1 MPKATKKKKEKAAD
15 FSKAKLKLGKGKKP
29 PANEINT
36 SFKARSIA
44 LPTQSIVLEKDPNA
58 PTTKRKLTFTDL
70 VTHLRHHNSGIKK
83 DALLGLRELFEA
95 HPALIESS
103 LAILIGT
110 CVRLIA
116 SEDASVRRALLSFFT
131 WLFPRIPMASTTF
144 FPLAPH
150 SSTLLLFTTSGQTHI
165 FPEIRI
171 DAIRFLDLYLET
183 FPDLVVCGWR
193 DGMNGHGRR
202 VLNGYLS
209 ILNVSTKL
217 GEEEDVSSS
226 PPSIAGVA
234 LSTASKLVV
243 LRSMSKF
250 LRVAL
255 NFASFSSDES
265 FTAISSNSTWCFSS
279 AFPEPTA
286 YKTFDSLFLPA
297 TNLQSGSRPIT
308 RLWKAEV
315 DSEDAEDFAFVG
327 NPMQS
332 ESIDASYTL
341 RDLHDAISS
350 TTRNDLYLDP
360 GIGERKAG
368 FEMRL
373 ARALHPVLL
382 SNFLDSAPSV
392 FTPSSV
398 PSQTELGIISAIGGT
413 YHSLYGALLQDT
425 RSNASTSFLSDSL
438 QALLGRMAPY
448 FPFLSSPLVKRD
460 VQIEQTLQDLNIVF
474 CELTSLLVLACSAQP
489 VVQSN
494 SKKRDGTSV
503 QAQISQVKDF
513 VACLLRGV
521 SRSPNTV
528 GRQITAQEYMAL
540 LPTLWMLLNS
550 NLDCGADEDIDILC
564 VLLDHA
570 RQVSSTAIAKRPTLD
585 FVVRLILLETTPR
598 YTGTFRVDNSVEGLQ
613 KFEDWVIDLP
623 KTLWELGGTNLP
635 CTEVILRFLLRLFQ
649 RRSPIGNT
657 NASVAAQ
664 LCARLIPYFTI
675 THPVHGKL
683 HGPFTRLEDTAIQ
696 RLALDA
702 VVTIMTRIAAGPRKP
717 LGAAVQRA
725 VGGSAFATYWAAA
738 TENVLCSA

>member
-29 PANEINT
+29 PANQIDT
-36 SFKARSIA
+36 SFKARSIT

-70 VTHLRHHNSGIKK
+70 VAHLRHHNSSIKK

-95 HPALIESS
+95 YPALIESS
-103 LAILIGT
+103 LATLIGT

-131 WLFPRIPMASTTF
+131 WLFPRIPLHS
-144 FPLAPH
+144 LAPH

-171 DAIRFLDLYLET
+171 DAVRFLDLYLET

-193 DGMNGHGRR
+193 DGKNGHGRR

-209 ILNVSTKL
+209 ILNISTKL
-217 GEEEDVSSS
+217 GEDGGNSN
-226 PPSIAGVA
+226 PPTIAGVA

-243 LRSMSKF
+243 LRSMSNF

-255 NFASFSSDES
+255 RFSSFSSDES
-265 FTAISSNSTWCFSS
+265 FAASSSNPTWCFSS

-286 YKTFDSLFLPA
+286 YKTFDALFLPA
-297 TNLQSGSRPIT
+297 TNPGSRH
-308 RLWKAEV
+308 LWRAEV
-315 DSEDAEDFAFVG
+315 DSEDAEDFAFVCD
-327 NPMQS
+327 PMQF
-332 ESIDASYTL
+332 ESVDASYTL

-350 TTRNDLYLDP
+350 TTRNDLYLDS
-360 GIGERKAG
+360 GIGERKLD

-373 ARALHPVLL
+373 ARVLHPTLL

-398 PSQTELGIISAIGGT
+398 PLQTELGIISAIGGI
-413 YHSLYGALLQDT
+413 YHGLYGALLQDT
-425 RSNASTSFLSDSL
+425 RSNANTSFLSDSL
-438 QALLGRMAPY
+438 QALLRRMAPY

-474 CELTSLLVLACSAQP
+474 CELTSLMVLACSTPP
-489 VVQSN
+489 VTQSN
-494 SKKRDGTSV
+494 TKKRDGMSV
-503 QAQISQVKDF
+503 QTQISQVKDF

-521 SRSPNTV
+521 SRSPNTI

-550 NLDCGADEDIDILC
+550 NLDCGGVDEDIDILC

-570 RQVSSTAIAKRPTLD
+570 RQVSSTAAAKLPTVD
-585 FVVRLILLETTPR
+585 FIVRLILLETTPR
-598 YTGTFRVDNSVEGLQ
+598 YAGTFRVNNSVGGPQ
-613 KFEDWVIDLP
+613 KFEEWVVDLP
-623 KTLWELGGTNLP
+623 KTLWELGGTNIP

-683 HGPFTRLEDTAIQ
+683 HGPFTKLEDTAVQ

-702 VVTIMTRIAAGPRKP
+702 VVTIMARIPAEPRKP
-717 LGAAVQRA
+717 LDAAVQRA
-725 VGGSAFATYWAAA
+725 VEGSAHATYWAAA

>member
-29 PANEINT
+29 AANQIDT

-44 LPTQSIVLEKDPNA
+44 LPTQSIVLEKNPNA

-70 VTHLRHHNSGIKK
+70 VTHLKHHNSSIRK

-95 HPALIESS
+95 YPVLIESS
-103 LAILIGT
+103 LAMLIGT

-131 WLFPRIPMASTTF
+131 WLFPRIPIHS
-144 FPLAPH
+144 LAPH
-150 SSTLLLFTTSGQTHI
+150 SPTLLLFTTSGQTHI

-171 DAIRFLDLYLET
+171 DAVRFLDLYLET

-193 DGMNGHGRR
+193 DGQNGHGRR

-217 GEEEDVSSS
+217 DEEGDVSSNT
-226 PPSIAGVA
+226 PSVAGVA

-243 LRSMSKF
+243 LNSMSKF

-255 NFASFSSDES
+255 SLTSFSGDES
-265 FTAISSNSTWCFSS
+265 FESFTTISSNSTWCFSS
-279 AFPEPTA
+279 AFPEPAA
-286 YKTFDSLFLPA
+286 YKTFDSLFLPT
-297 TNLQSGSRPIT
+297 TNLRPGSRPVT

-315 DSEDAEDFAFVG
+315 DSEDAEDFAFVC
-327 NPMQS
+327 NPVQS
-332 ESIDASYTL
+332 ESVDTSYTL
-341 RDLHDAISS
+341 RDLHDTISS
-350 TTRNDLYLDP
+350 TSRNDLYLDS
-360 GIGERKAG
+360 GIGEKKAD

-398 PSQTELGIISAIGGT
+398 PPQTELGIISAIGGI

-425 RSNASTSFLSDSL
+425 KSNANTSFLSDSL
-438 QALLGRMAPY
+438 LALLGRMAPY

-460 VQIEQTLQDLNIVF
+460 VQIEQTLQDLNIIF
-474 CELTSLLVLACSAQP
+474 CELTSLIVLACSTP
-489 VVQSN
+489 L
-494 SKKRDGTSV
+494 
-503 QAQISQVKDF
+503 VKDF
-513 VACLLRGV
+513 VACLLCGI

-550 NLDCGADEDIDILC
+550 NLDYCGIDEDIDILC
-564 VLLDHA
+564 ILLDHA
-570 RQVSSTAIAKRPTLD
+570 RQVSSTAAAKRPTVD
-585 FVVRLILLETTPR
+585 FVVRLLLLETTPR
-598 YTGTFRVDNSVEGLQ
+598 YTGTFRVNSNAGSLQ
-613 KFEDWVIDLP
+613 KFEEWVIDLP
-623 KTLWELGGTNLP
+623 KTLWELGGTNLS

-657 NASVAAQ
+657 NASVLVAAQ

-675 THPVHGKL
+675 THPVLGKL
-683 HGPFTRLEDTAIQ
+683 HGPFMKLEDTAIQ

-702 VVTIMTRIAAGPRKP
+702 VVTIMTRIPAEPRKP
-717 LGAAVQRA
+717 LDAAVQRA
-725 VGGSAFATYWAAA
+725 VEGSAYATYWAAA

>member
-15 FSKAKLKLGKGKKP
+15 FSKAKLKLGKGKKL
-29 PANEINT
+29 PANQIDT

-58 PTTKRKLTFTDL
+58 PTTKRKLTFADL
-70 VTHLRHHNSGIKK
+70 VAHLRHHNSSIKK

-95 HPALIESS
+95 HPVLIESS
-103 LAILIGT
+103 LATLIGT

-131 WLFPRIPMASTTF
+131 WLFPRIPIHS
-144 FPLAPH
+144 LAPH

-171 DAIRFLDLYLET
+171 DAVRFLDLYLET

-193 DGMNGHGRR
+193 DGKSGHGRR

-217 GEEEDVSSS
+217 GEEGDVSSN
-226 PPSIAGVA
+226 PPSIAGVT

-243 LRSMSKF
+243 LRSMSNF

-255 NFASFSSDES
+255 SLSSFSSDES
-265 FTAISSNSTWCFSS
+265 FAASSSKPTWCFFS

-286 YKTFDSLFLPA
+286 YKTFDALFLPA
-297 TNLQSGSRPIT
+297 TNLQPGSR

-315 DSEDAEDFAFVG
+315 DSEDAEDFAFACD
-327 NPMQS
+327 PMQF
-332 ESIDASYTL
+332 ES
-341 RDLHDAISS
+341 
-350 TTRNDLYLDP
+350 
-360 GIGERKAG
+360 
-368 FEMRL
+368 RL
-373 ARALHPVLL
+373 ARVLHPTLL

-398 PSQTELGIISAIGGT
+398 PLQTELGIISAIGSI
-413 YHSLYGALLQDT
+413 YHGLYGALLQDT
-425 RSNASTSFLSDSL
+425 RSNANTSFLSDSL
-438 QALLGRMAPY
+438 QALLRRMAPY
-448 FPFLSSPLVKRD
+448 FPFLSNPLVKRD

-474 CELTSLLVLACSAQP
+474 CELTSLLVLACSTP
-489 VVQSN
+489 LVTQSN
-494 SKKRDGTSV
+494 TKIRDGTSV
-503 QAQISQVKDF
+503 QTQISQVKDF
-513 VACLLRGV
+513 VASLLRGV
-521 SRSPNTV
+521 SRSPNTI
-528 GRQITAQEYMAL
+528 GRQISAQEYTAL

-550 NLDCGADEDIDILC
+550 NLDRGGVDEDIDILC

-570 RQVSSTAIAKRPTLD
+570 RQVD
-585 FVVRLILLETTPR
+585 FIVRLILLETTPR
-598 YTGTFRVDNSVEGLQ
+598 YAGTFRVSNSVGGLQ
-613 KFEDWVIDLP
+613 KFEEWVVDLP
-623 KTLWELGGTNLP
+623 KALWELGGYKHPVHGGGTASL
-635 CTEVILRFLLRLFQ
+635 VILRFLLRLFQ

-657 NASVAAQ
+657 NASALVAAQ

-683 HGPFTRLEDTAIQ
+683 HGPFMKLEDTAVQ

-702 VVTIMTRIAAGPRKP
+702 VVTIMARIPAEPRKP
-717 LGAAVQRA
+717 LDAAVQRA
-725 VGGSAFATYWAAA
+725 VEGSAHATYWAAVHGERTSRSVA
-738 TENVLCSA
+738 ICGHNL